1 MDEVADVRRGAT
13 RLVQRMRVSRA
24 PGALSTNKIV
34 VLGHLRRFGPTTP
47 GALAAAEYQQ
57 PQSLTRVFTEL
68 ESAGMVSRSRDAED
82 RRRSV
87 IAITPAGLEALRR
100 DMAERDR
107 WLAVAMSELSEA
119 ERGLLHLAGRLM
131 DSLANLPPT
140 EHHVGTLPSPAGESE
155 DHRVEPCDAWS
166 RSR

>member
-1 MDEVADVRRGAT
+1 MDEVAAVRRGVT

-24 PGALSTNKIV
+24 PGALSTNKLV
-34 VLGHLRRFGPTTP
+34 VLGHLQRSGPTTP

-68 ESAGMVSRSRDAED
+68 ERAGMVSRSRDASD
-82 RRRSV
+82 HRRSV

-107 WLAVAMSELSEA
+107 WLAAAMSGLSET
-119 ERGLLHLAGRLM
+119 EYGLLHLAGRLM
-131 DSLANLPPT
+131 DSLATIPPT
-140 EHHVGTLPSPAGESE
+140 APPPRPDVPTAGAG
-155 DHRVEPCDAWS
+155 R
-166 RSR
+166 